1 MRDPTS
7 CSNST
12 PRPPIIP
19 VSDDLKVVQSEP
31 KSVTTVKACSSMS
44 TDTFNEPSVYVPWKN
59 GMRKN
64 TGCLPSTGC
73 DVQVFAIP
81 GCSIGNTGRR
91 RLSAGSEIATQFIN
105 DEPNP
110 DIQNSV
116 TTLAANPAAF
126 KAATEEAMVEAVKV
140 EPTATID
147 TSNIPVP
154 TVQDNVRVT
163 MIVAPPPPS
172 TPPAYP
178 PGGPG
183 QILRDRPWGKTWGD
197 PHLSFANGGS
207 ADFRGLD
214 HHIFNFV
221 SAPNFTVNVMTIAT
235 NFVRWGG
242 QIVHGSFITKL
253 FVKMRSPRTGA
264 VIRAAL
270 HADQYASFRTFA
282 TDDASKYENHTRSQL
297 DGLEVLQLSGGRF
310 VAHGAGWEVF
320 VNRRRLRK
328 PLVAGS
334 KNVAPVGDSSRWFL
348 DISFNVLDDRKD
360 DSAKFGRSTLGRTA
374 PHGIVGQSFDG
385 SLIAVSGKQDKYGDA
400 PEFTT
405 TAQAEG
411 AIEGVFTEY
420 VVPAPFTTSF
430 RYSRFDAKGVVAPR
444 NVTTLMG
451 VKTAGVKGTSAGS
464 TELYGVE

>member
-1 MRDPTS
+1 MKA
-7 CSNST
+7 ST
-12 PRPPIIP
+12 
-19 VSDDLKVVQSEP
+19 
-31 KSVTTVKACSSMS
+31 
-44 TDTFNEPSVYVPWKN
+44 N
-59 GMRKN
+59 
-64 TGCLPSTGC
+64 CLPSNGC
-73 DVQVFAIP
+73 EVQAFAAP
-81 GCSIGNTGRR
+81 GCSQGNAGRR
-91 RLSAGSEIATQFIN
+91 RLSSGSEITTQFITSQPVAAITN
-105 DEPNP
+105 A
-110 DIQNSV
+110 V
-116 TTLAANPAAF
+116 TTLSTNTAALAAATGQPAAAITS
-126 KAATEEAMVEAVKV
+126 AAA
-140 EPTATID
+140 PTIQE
-147 TSNIPVP
+147 N
-154 TVQDNVRVT
+154 VQVT

-221 SAPNFTVNVMTIAT
+221 SAPNFTVNVMTVAT

-430 RYSRFDAKGVVAPR
+430 KYSRFDAKGVVAPR
-444 NVTTLMG
+444 NVTTLTG